1 MKVNIIEV
9 PTPMFSSF
17 TMCAKPD
24 FRKVIEDKSITVE
37 VSPKTKTRISTSFK
51 AGEASMRIN
60 WRIPGFK
67 QHEQSD
73 ISFLDSE
80 RYTSHYFVK
89 SKKQDF
95 DSYKKYLTIVIEK
108 LFEKFNIE
116 LDQVDVLLINHKA
129 F

>member
-24 FRKVIEDKSITVE
+24 FSEVIKTKSITFE
-37 VSPKTKTRISTSFK
+37 VRPKTKTRLTTSFK
-51 AGEASMRIN
+51 AGQASMRIN
-60 WRIPGFK
+60 WKIPGFK

-80 RYTSHYFVK
+80 RYTSYYFVK

-95 DSYKKYLTIVIEK
+95 NSYKKYLTIVVETLFNNYNIK
-108 LFEKFNIE
+108 LDE
-116 LDQVDVLLINHKA
+116 VDVLLINHKA